1 MAFQVS
7 PGVQVKEIDLTNVV
21 PAASSTTGAFAGT
34 FQWGPV
40 DEVVTISD
48 QKGLVEN
55 FHEPANT
62 NGSQSRGLLFSRLL
76 RYGSS
81 LRVVRINSTG
91 LFSANSAGHATTLL
105 KNSDEYVQSYR
116 SGALSGTAGRWVAR
130 HAGVLGNSLKVSV
143 CSTANAYFE
152 DNAGTTTG
160 NNAVGG
166 FIHNRCCKRNYSI

>member
-21 PAASSTTGAFAGT
+21 PAVSSTTGAIAGH

-62 NGSQSRGLLFSRLL
+62 DGGAEDYYSAEGFL

-81 LRVVRINSTG
+81 LRVVR
-91 LFSANSAGHATTLL
+91 
-105 KNSDEYVQSYR
+105 
-116 SGALSGTAGRWVAR
+116 LS
-130 HAGVLGNSLKVSV
+130 L
-143 CSTANAYFE
+143 
-152 DNAGTTTG
+152 
-160 NNAVGG
+160 
-166 FIHNRCCKRNYSI
+166 IHI